1 VLNGP
6 RLRAYSGLG
15 LLAAGLCGLALSGDL
30 LLHSERFAAFYG
42 LSLAGFALLATAPA
56 TLPLRGA
63 LVAAIV
69 LRVIFLP
76 GTPSLTDDFYRYE
89 WDGRVQ
95 QAGVNPYRHA
105 PCDPQLDRVDYADR
119 DRINHPE
126 LRTVYPPLA
135 EATFYGVAAAG
146 SGILAFK
153 LLFGAFDL
161 LTAAG
166 VWWLAS
172 AARKRAATVLY
183 VLCPAVIVQTWE
195 AAHLEIVAVALIL
208 LAAAAL
214 LRGRDLQAGLLLGLA
229 VAFKATPAALLVP
242 TLLGGRTRPARFLA
256 GFIPA
261 VVAPYVPYLLSGGA
275 FGSLF
280 EGGTGWTG
288 GALLFTLL
296 AEIVE
301 PTAARLL
308 SLAVFLVGAVWIAR
322 SLQGR
327 AATASAFA
335 WTATLLVVCLPVT
348 HAWYWLAPLALGLA
362 AGIWLPVVIGLIA
375 PFPEALARR
384 WPTELPPWRHLGAL
398 AVWRGMPDRRSDDAE
413 QAAVDDVPHTRRR
426 VSRVKPG

>member
-1 VLNGP
+1 
-6 RLRAYSGLG
+6 LRAYLGLG

-30 LLHSERFAAFYG
+30 LLHGERFAAFYG
-42 LSLAGFALLATAPA
+42 LSLAGFALLATAAA
-56 TLPLRGA
+56 TLPLRCA
-63 LVAAIV
+63 LVAAII

-126 LRTVYPPLA
+126 LKTVYPPLA
-135 EATFYGVAAAG
+135 QATFYGVAAAG
-146 SGILAFK
+146 GGVLAFK

-172 AARKRAATVLY
+172 AARKQAATVLY
-183 VLCPAVIVQTWE
+183 LLCPAVIVQTWH
-195 AAHLEIVAVALIL
+195 AAHLEIVAVALVL

-242 TLLGGRTRPARFLA
+242 ALLGGRARPACFLA
-256 GFIPA
+256 SFIPT

-296 AEIVE
+296 AELVE
-301 PTAARLL
+301 PAAARLL
-308 SLAVFLVGAVWIAR
+308 CLAVFLVGAVWIAR
-322 SLQGR
+322 TLRGP
-327 AATASAFA
+327 ATTAPAFA
-335 WTATLLVVCLPVT
+335 WTATLLVICSPVV
-348 HAWYWLAPLALGLA
+348 HAWYWLAPVALGLA

-375 PFPEALARR
+375 LFPEALAGR
-384 WPTELPPWRHLGAL
+384 WPTELPPWRQLSAL
-398 AVWRGMPDRRSDDAE
+398 TVWHGTPDRRSDDAE
-413 QAAVDDVPHTRRR
+413 LADAADVPHTRHRM
-426 VSRVKPG
+426 SRGEPR